1 MRTFY
6 PRIKP
11 YATHRLAVD
20 SLHTLYV
27 EEVGNPDGIPV
38 VFVHGGPGAGCT
50 ENDRRFFDPEKF
62 RIILFDQRG
71 SGRSRPHAELR
82 HNSTPELVA
91 DMEKIR
97 IKLKVEQWVLF
108 GGSWGSTL
116 SLIYAQAHPGR
127 VMGMVLRGIFLCRK
141 QDIQWFY
148 QDGASHVFPDYWK
161 DFLSQIPLA
170 EQDNLLPAYHQ
181 RLTGSNEIVRM
192 AAAKAWCVW
201 EGRCASFHPN
211 PDLVEHLGSP
221 HTALA
226 MARIEAHYFIN
237 DAFLDDNEILD
248 QVDRLRGIPAVIVH
262 GRYDMVCPVDQ
273 AFELYEAWGEVRLE
287 VIRDAGHA
295 SSEAGTLSALI
306 EATDG
311 MAKTLMDVS

>member
-170 EQDNLLPAYHQ
+170 EQDNLLPAYYQ
-181 RLTGSNEIVRM
+181 RLTGNNEIVRM

-237 DAFLDDNEILD
+237 DAFLEDNEILD

>member
-1 MRTFY
+1 
-6 PRIKP
+6 
-11 YATHRLAVD
+11 
-20 SLHTLYV
+20 
-27 EEVGNPDGIPV
+27 
-38 VFVHGGPGAGCT
+38 
-50 ENDRRFFDPEKF
+50 
-62 RIILFDQRG
+62 
-71 SGRSRPHAELR
+71 
-82 HNSTPELVA
+82 
-91 DMEKIR
+91 
-97 IKLKVEQWVLF
+97 
-108 GGSWGSTL
+108 GSWGSTL

-170 EQDNLLPAYHQ
+170 EQDNLLPAYYQ
-181 RLTGSNEIVRM
+181 RLTGNNEIVRM

>member
-38 VFVHGGPGAGCT
+38 VFVHGGPGVGCT

-71 SGRSRPHAELR
+71 SGRSKPHAELR

-97 IKLKVEQWVLF
+97 TKLKVEQWVLF
-108 GGSWGSTL
+108 GGSLGSTL

-127 VMGMVLRGIFLCRK
+127 VMGMILRGIFLCRQ
-141 QDIQWFY
+141 QDIHWFY

-161 DFLSQIPLA
+161 DFVSQIPLA
-170 EQDNLLPAYHQ
+170 ERHNLLDAYHQ
-181 RLTGSNEIVRM
+181 RLTGNNEIVRM
-192 AAAKAWCVW
+192 AAAKAWCTW

-221 HTALA
+221 HTALS
-226 MARIEAHYFIN
+226 MARIEAHYFLH
-237 DAFLDDNEILD
+237 DAFLDENEIIR
-248 QVDRLRGIPAVIVH
+248 QVDRLRGIPALIVH

-273 AFELYEAWGEVRLE
+273 AFDLCEAWEEVRLE

-295 SSEAGTLSALI
+295 SSEPGTLSALI
-306 EATDG
+306 EATDE
-311 MAKTLMDVS
+311 MAKTLMDAS

>member
-1 MRTFY
+1 M
-6 PRIKP
+6 
-11 YATHRLAVD
+11 D

-50 ENDRRFFDPEKF
+50 ENDRRFFDPEKY

-116 SLIYAQAHPGR
+116 SLVYAQAHPGR
-127 VMGMVLRGIFLCRK
+127 VMGMVLRGIFLCRQ
-141 QDIQWFY
+141 QDIHWFY

-161 DFLSQIPLA
+161 DFLFQIP
-170 EQDNLLPAYHQ
+170 EIERDNLLHAYHQ
-181 RLTGSNEIVRM
+181 RLTGKNEIVRM
-192 AAAKAWCVW
+192 AAAKAWCTW

-211 PDLVEHLGSP
+211 PDLVEYLGRP

-237 DAFLDDNEILD
+237 DAFLDENEIV
-248 QVDRLRGIPAVIVH
+248 QQMDRLRGIPAVIVH

-273 AFELYEAWGEVRLE
+273 AYDLYEAWGEVRLE

-295 SSEAGTLSALI
+295 SSEPGTLSALI

-311 MAKTLMDVS
+311 MAKTLLDAS